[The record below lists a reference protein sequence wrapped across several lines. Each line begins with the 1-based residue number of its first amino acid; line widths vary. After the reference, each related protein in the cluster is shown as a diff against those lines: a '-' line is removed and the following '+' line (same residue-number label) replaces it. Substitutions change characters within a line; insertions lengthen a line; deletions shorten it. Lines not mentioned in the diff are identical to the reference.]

1 MAASTRLGRL
11 STFPNA
17 ITLIRPLATGPFIWC
32 CMQAPAHRGYG
43 VAALALF
50 GLIAASDRLDGWVA
64 RRRRETSAFG
74 RVLDHLCDVG
84 FILASLGAFVWRGW
98 TPWWLPAA
106 IAWAFGLYALRSW
119 RGAAATSAPTLI
131 GSRLGRL
138 GGILNYGMV
147 GWIAFDLCLGRPPW
161 ASDVARFASIPLAAL
176 GLLSGLQHLYA
187 SLRPRR
193 RANP

>member
-11 STFPNA
+11 STYPNA

-32 CMQAPAHRGYG
+32 CMQARAHRGYG

-64 RRRRETSAFG
+64 RRRREASAFG

-98 TPWWLPAA
+98 APWWLPAA

-119 RGAAATSAPTLI
+119 RGGVSYIRMITPMPDAAVSAATAQKATLMSKAAASAP
-131 GSRLGRL
+131 
-138 GGILNYGMV
+138 
-147 GWIAFDLCLGRPPW
+147 A
-161 ASDVARFASIPLAAL
+161 
-176 GLLSGLQHLYA
+176 
-187 SLRPRR
+187 R
-193 RANP
+193 RAPTAKPPPRHNR